1 MLHAHSLCCEPCC
14 ELCGRC
20 LQPVDA
26 HMTPETW
33 RLHSVAWQLIHTLQ
47 RTLGGLTGAF
57 WEARS
62 GLAALHSAG
71 SRRASG
77 SGEQS
82 PGVPSPREP
91 PRPGSASHLLENG
104 KPRAP
109 SAALPGPQSTSF
121 QGTTPDCRL
130 GCLASRHQQRQFPH
144 KRLRSVS
151 VRLSQPR
158 SCKLPTGASGREVMK
173 A

>member
-1 MLHAHSLCCEPCC
+1 
-14 ELCGRC
+14 
-20 LQPVDA
+20 
-26 HMTPETW
+26 MTPETW

-62 GLAALHSAG
+62 GLAGLHSSG

-82 PGVPSPREP
+82 PGVPSPRELP
-91 PRPGSASHLLENG
+91 PPGSANHLLENG
-104 KPRAP
+104 KPGAP
-109 SAALPGPQSTSF
+109 SAALPGPPRTLP
-121 QGTTPDCRL
+121 QGYTLHCSGSAALLHGVSSGNCGISGSEVRHLGSLSAGPDV
-130 GCLASRHQQRQFPH
+130 H
-144 KRLRSVS
+144 
-151 VRLSQPR
+151 
-158 SCKLPTGASGREVMK
+158 EV